1 VRVLRLRTNYQ
12 PPRLG
17 LRCNAMSAGTI
28 PTLAAAHLRLGR
40 AAVGIYSAAAAIALS
55 LLLATLFTEHSHT
68 QSELRKQVLL
78 QAEDRAHALSN
89 HLELLSRELKRLGL
103 RSEVNLFDQD
113 LEPERSLLGVSHG
126 SSTFFNLGVAIL
138 GVDGAVVWAEPKRF
152 LPVGQSFAAERW
164 FAGLERARALRVVA
178 VEPERAEDA
187 ALYVVSPIVRSRQ
200 FQGAIVGGI
209 DLASSHVLSLAD
221 HSLSGASTL
230 LITGEGEVVFPAKP
244 PTFSSGQVWSK
255 LFSAGKREAN
265 VSSFEVEGRR
275 QVLATA
281 PLDSSDLTLLL
292 MIDEDTLFHDSR
304 ARLQGRVLLGL
315 ALALL
320 PLIALV
326 LLLRHSL
333 SIFRRGEEQAMR
345 EERLHRVGEA
355 ANLIAHEVKNSLNGI
370 RMAAELACGPPA
382 PKSRAERALGELR
395 GEIERLS
402 NFTGD
407 LMAFSKGIKPRPVRL
422 ELNEFAQK
430 ILSLFEAAAAEAGVK
445 LDLQPASEPVWVSA
459 DPQLVRIALSNLL
472 NNGLDALSTRRPN
485 PEPARIELRV
495 EGAPST
501 ARLLVSDNGD
511 GVLQEIRAR
520 LFEPFHSGK
529 TSGVGIGLALGKRI
543 AQAHGGDLDLSSYAL
558 GAQFCLTLPR
568 ESA

>member
-1 VRVLRLRTNYQ
+1 
-12 PPRLG
+12 
-17 LRCNAMSAGTI
+17 MSDGTI
-28 PTLAAAHLRLGR
+28 PSLAAAHLRLGR
-40 AAVGIYSAAAAIALS
+40 AAVGIYSAASAIALT
-55 LLLATLFTEHSHT
+55 LLMATLFTEHSHT
-68 QSELRKQVLL
+68 QDELRKQVLL
-78 QAEDRAHALSN
+78 QAEDRAHALQN
-89 HLELLSRELKRLGL
+89 HLELLSRELRRLGL

-113 LEPERSLLGVSHG
+113 LEPERSLLGVSQG

-152 LPVGQSFAAERW
+152 LPVGQSFADEHW
-164 FAGLERARALRVVA
+164 FGGLQRARSLRIVA
-178 VEPERAEDA
+178 IEPEQVEDA
-187 ALYVVSPIVRSRQ
+187 ALYVVSPIVRNHQ

-209 DLASSHVLSLAD
+209 DLASSQVLSIAD
-221 HSLSGASTL
+221 HSISGASTL
-230 LITGEGEVVFPAKP
+230 LTTVDGQVVFPAKP
-244 PTFSSGQVWSK
+244 PAFSGGQAWRRS
-255 LFSAGKREAN
+255 FAHSKREGS
-265 VSSFEVEGRR
+265 VSSLEVEGRR
-275 QVLATA
+275 QVLAAA
-281 PLDSSDLTLLL
+281 PLEGSDLTLLL
-292 MIDEDTLFHDSR
+292 LIDEDTLFHDSR
-304 ARLQGRVLLGL
+304 ARLQGRLLVGL
-315 ALALL
+315 ALAIL

-326 LLLRHSL
+326 ALLRHSL

-370 RMAAELACGPPA
+370 RMAAEMACGPPE

-422 ELNEFAQK
+422 ELNEFAAK
-430 ILSLFEAAAAEAGVK
+430 ILPLFEVAAAEASVQ
-445 LDLQPASEPVWVSA
+445 LELQPATEPVWVSA
-459 DPQLVRIALSNLL
+459 DPQLLRIALSNLL
-472 NNGLDALSTRRPN
+472 NNALDALSTRRPN

-495 EGAPST
+495 DAGPST

-511 GVLQEIRAR
+511 GVLEEIRTR

-543 AQAHGGDLDLSSYAL
+543 AQAHGGDLELSSLAL
-558 GAQFCLTLPR
+558 GARFCLTLPR

>member
-1 VRVLRLRTNYQ
+1 
-12 PPRLG
+12 
-17 LRCNAMSAGTI
+17 MSDGTI
-28 PTLAAAHLRLGR
+28 PSLAAAHLRLGR
-40 AAVGIYSAAAAIALS
+40 AAVGIYSAASAIALS
-55 LLLATLFTEHSHT
+55 LLMATLFTEHSHT
-68 QSELRKQVLL
+68 QDELRKQVLL

-89 HLELLSRELKRLGL
+89 HLELLSRELRRLGL

-152 LPVGQSFAAERW
+152 LPVGQSFADEHW
-164 FAGLERARALRVVA
+164 FAGLQRARSLRIVA
-178 VEPERAEDA
+178 IQPDRAEDA
-187 ALYVVSPIVRSRQ
+187 ALYVVSPIVRSHQ

-209 DLASSHVLSLAD
+209 DLAASHVLSIAD
-221 HSLSGASTL
+221 HSINGASTL
-230 LITGEGEVVFPAKP
+230 LTTVDGQVVFPARP
-244 PTFSSGQVWSK
+244 PAFSNGPAWSK
-255 LFSAGKREAN
+255 LFAQPKRDAS
-265 VSSFEVEGRR
+265 VASIEVGGRR
-275 QVLATA
+275 QLLAKA
-281 PLDSSDLTLLL
+281 PLEGTELDLLL
-292 MIDEDTLFHDSR
+292 LIDEDTLFHDAR
-304 ARLQGRVLLGL
+304 ARLRARVLIGL

-320 PLIALV
+320 PLIVLV
-326 LLLRHSL
+326 ALLRHSL
-333 SIFRRGEEQAMR
+333 SIFRRGEEQVMR

-382 PKSRAERALGELR
+382 PQSRAERALAELR

-422 ELNEFAQK
+422 ELNELAEK
-430 ILSLFEAAAAEAGVK
+430 ILSLFEVPAAEAGVQ
-445 LDLQPASEPVWVSA
+445 LELQPAPEPVWVSA
-459 DPQLVRIALSNLL
+459 DPQLLRIALSNLL
-472 NNGLDALSTRRPN
+472 NNALDALSARRPN

-495 EGAPST
+495 EGASST

-511 GVLQEIRAR
+511 GVLEEIRAR

-543 AQAHGGDLDLSSYAL
+543 AQAHGGDLELSSYAL
-558 GAQFCLTLPR
+558 GAKFCLTLPR
-568 ESA
+568 ERP

>member
-1 VRVLRLRTNYQ
+1 
-12 PPRLG
+12 
-17 LRCNAMSAGTI
+17 MSDGTI
-28 PTLAAAHLRLGR
+28 PSLAAAHLRLGR
-40 AAVGIYSAAAAIALS
+40 AAVGIYSAASAIALS
-55 LLLATLFTEHSHT
+55 LLMATLFTEHSHT
-68 QSELRKQVLL
+68 QDELRKQVLL

-89 HLELLSRELKRLGL
+89 HLELLSRELRRLGL

-152 LPVGQSFAAERW
+152 LLVGKSFADEPW
-164 FAGLERARALRVVA
+164 FAALQRARSLRIVA
-178 VEPERAEDA
+178 IQPERAEDA
-187 ALYVVSPIVRSRQ
+187 ALYVVSPIVRSHQ

-209 DLASSHVLSLAD
+209 DLAASHVLSLAD
-221 HSLSGASTL
+221 LSISGASTL
-230 LITGEGEVVFPAKP
+230 LTTVDGQVVFPAKP
-244 PTFSSGQVWSK
+244 PA
-255 LFSAGKREAN
+255 FSAGPAWSRLFAHAKRERS
-265 VSSFEVEGRR
+265 VSSIDVEGRR
-275 QVLATA
+275 QLLAAA
-281 PLDSSDLTLLL
+281 PLDGADLTLLL
-292 MIDEDTLFHDSR
+292 LIDEDTLFHDSR
-304 ARLQGRVLLGL
+304 ARLQGRVLIGL
-315 ALALL
+315 ALAIL

-370 RMAAELACGPPA
+370 RMAAELACGPPP
-382 PKSRAERALGELR
+382 PKSRAERALAELR

-422 ELNEFAQK
+422 ELNEFAAK
-430 ILSLFEAAAAEAGVK
+430 ILPLFEAVAAEGGVE
-445 LDLQPASEPVWVSA
+445 LDLQPAHEPIWVSA
-459 DPQLVRIALSNLL
+459 DPQLLRIALSNLL
-472 NNGLDALSTRRPN
+472 NNALDALSARRPN

-495 EGAPST
+495 EAAPST

-511 GVLQEIRAR
+511 GVLEEIRAR

-543 AQAHGGDLDLSSYAL
+543 AQAHGGDLELSSYAL
-558 GAQFCLTLPR
+558 GARFCLTLPR